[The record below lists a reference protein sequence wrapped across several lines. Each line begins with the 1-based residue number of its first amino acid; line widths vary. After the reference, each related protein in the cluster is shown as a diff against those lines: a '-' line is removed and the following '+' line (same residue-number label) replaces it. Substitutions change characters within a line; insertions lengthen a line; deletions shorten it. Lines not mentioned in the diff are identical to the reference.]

1 VRPGRERTASNE
13 LIRTE
18 VDRSRGIGYREL
30 LLLRK
35 PQHRTVEGAS
45 GMTYAITSQAFW
57 DDPRHPG
64 DLRVTVSVREEGS
77 SGRSDAV
84 GDFIV
89 RPDGTFVGE

>member
-1 VRPGRERTASNE
+1 VRPVRERTESNE

-45 GMTYAITSQAFW
+45 GVTYAITSQAFW

-64 DLRVTVSVREEGS
+64 DLHVTVSLWEERR
-77 SGRSDAV
+77 SGRSDAA